1 MTWFA
6 INYYPFN
13 FLATCGALA
22 ERLPSGLP
30 GARSGP
36 WLFKD
41 PLRHLLDQRPFIPS
55 SADVAAE
62 RTAEAPHAGA
72 YCPSMHMDL
81 DDYRSEVAYV

>member
-6 INYYPFN
+6 INYYLLN
-13 FLATCGALA
+13 FFATCGALA

-36 WLFKD
+36 WLFKE
-41 PLRHLLDQRPFIPS
+41 LLHHLLDQRPFIPS
-55 SADVAAE
+55 PADVAGE
-62 RTAEAPHAGA
+62 RTAEAPHPGA
-72 YCPSMHMDL
+72 DCPSMHTDV